1 MGNGADQLAQ
11 VDVTQKL
18 SKKAYKQ
25 IKKAQLE
32 RLYELENECFERGI
46 PVIVVFEGWDAA
58 GKGTSIRALT
68 ERLDPR
74 GFKVLSTQ
82 APRTHEKQKPWLW
95 RFWMDIPRRGQMAI
109 FDRSWYGRVL
119 VERVRGL
126 TPIPDWIR
134 AYEEINAFERNL
146 ADDGTVI
153 IKFWL
158 HMTKEEQ
165 LRRFI
170 RLTQDPDTA
179 WQVTVEDWENHG
191 QYDEYLAAVE
201 DMLTNTH
208 TEYGPWAVI
217 PATSMHYKTYSLL
230 SALIA
235 RLETALDFEVTRWP
249 TAAELEAQVGKK
261 KVKAK
266 AKTKAK
272 AEGKRKGKGTEKG
285 TQKRTQKRTQKA
297 AAGDGEP
304 RGEAQAADKSKKQK
318 KGSEER
324 ETVVVADGTGKTAV
338 NGDRAVSVEEDH
350 A

>member
-95 RFWMDIPRRGQMAI
+95 RFWMEIPRRGQMAI

-153 IKFWL
+153 IKYWL

-179 WQVTVEDWENHG
+179 WQVTAEDWENHG
-191 QYDEYLAAVE
+191 HYDEYLAAVE

-235 RLETALDFEVTRWP
+235 RLETALDLEVTRWP
-249 TAAELEAQVGKK
+249 TAEELEAQVGKK
-261 KVKAK
+261 KIAKGKGKVKAETK
-266 AKTKAK
+266 TEAKR
-272 AEGKRKGKGTEKG
+272 KRKGKGTK
-285 TQKRTQKRTQKA
+285 KA
-297 AAGDGEP
+297 GGNGEP
-304 RGEAQAADKSKKQK
+304 KTEAQDADKSKKRK
-318 KGSEER
+318 KGAGHGES
-324 ETVVVADGTGKTAV
+324 VAVTDGAGASAV
-338 NGDRAVSVEEDH
+338 NGDQAVSVEEDH